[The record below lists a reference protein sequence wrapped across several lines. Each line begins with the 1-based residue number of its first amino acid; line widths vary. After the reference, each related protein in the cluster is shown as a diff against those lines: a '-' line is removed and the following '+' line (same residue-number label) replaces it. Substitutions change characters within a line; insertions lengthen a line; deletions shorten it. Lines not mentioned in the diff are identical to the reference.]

1 MSAKRLLRAAA
12 AAALAAAAGA
22 PARGEPVG
30 RAGASRPARE
40 WLYAESE
47 EGVRVLVP
55 VVDADPNRGVTA
67 GAMPVW
73 VAFSSASLRDI
84 HAPALTYNAA
94 VGAAVSWDYYHFA
107 SSDAVFE
114 AFASLAQTSDREL
127 YASWQSAPSA
137 ERGVSWAAQA
147 QMMRDANRRFYGAG
161 PDAPLS
167 AETDYTL
174 ATWNGAASV
183 DVPARPG
190 SRLAVR
196 FGSHLQAVRVLPGP
210 RRGLPDVE
218 ALHPGAANGRR
229 RLVDAAGRVTLVYDT
244 RDSRQTPTRG
254 SDLAAFIEASRDGWA
269 SDMTYGRYG
278 ADLKGYRPFGEGSE
292 PRAVFAAQGRVERL
306 VGSVPFW
313 TLPSLGGK
321 YSHRAY
327 GDGRF
332 VDQAA
337 GSAQAELRL
346 RLAAPVLGGR
356 PVSIWLDP
364 FFGGGFVAPSFGR
377 ARMAAVRPV
386 YGAALRA
393 VVRPQVVASADFGF
407 GQEGPKVFLDLNY
420 AF

>member
-1 MSAKRLLRAAA
+1 MRTKRLLRAAA
-12 AAALAAAAGA
+12 AAALAAAARA
-22 PARGEPVG
+22 PAAAEPVG

-40 WLYAESE
+40 WLYAERE

-67 GAMPVW
+67 GVMPVW
-73 VAFSSASLRDI
+73 VAFSSGALRDI
-84 HAPALTYNAA
+84 HAPSLTYNEA
-94 VGAAVSWDYYHFA
+94 VGAAVSWDFYHFA

-127 YASWQSAPSA
+127 YASWQSAASPR
-137 ERGVSWAAQA
+137 RGVSWSAQA
-147 QMMRDANRRFYGAG
+147 QLMRDANRRFYGTG

-174 ATWNGAASV
+174 ATWNGAASA
-183 DVPARPG
+183 DVPVRPG
-190 SRLAVR
+190 SPLAVR
-196 FGSHLQAVRVLPGP
+196 VGSHLQAVRVLPGP

-218 ALHPGAANGRR
+218 ARHPGAANGRR
-229 RLVDAAGRVTLVYDT
+229 RLVDAAFRASLVYDT
-244 RDSRQTPTRG
+244 RDSRQTPSRG
-254 SDLAAFIEASRDGWA
+254 LDLSAYTEASRDGWI
-269 SDMTYGRYG
+269 SDMTYERYG
-278 ADLKGYRPFGEGSE
+278 ADLKGYRPFGGGAE
-292 PRAVFAAQGRVERL
+292 PRAVLAAQGRVERL
-306 VGSVPFW
+306 IGSVPFW

-346 RLAAPVLGGR
+346 RLAAPELGGR
-356 PVSIWLDP
+356 PVSFWLDP
-364 FFGGGFVAPSFGR
+364 FFGGGFVAPALGR
-377 ARMAAVRPV
+377 ARMSAVRPV

-393 VVRPQVVASADFGF
+393 VVRPQVVASADFGV
-407 GQEGPKVFLDLNY
+407 GQEGLKVFLDLNY
-420 AF
+420 PF